1 MAAPTQDAGAAQAP
15 GRSMG
20 DAAPAAA
27 PEGPST
33 LGALVGDPAQRSDS
47 RRRNSQHDSPH
58 SDSRHSDS
66 PRSAR
71 AGTRV
76 DGAARA
82 SHAEPL
88 EPEGALTRLK
98 ESVWYKVVGK
108 GLALGALL
116 TALAVIGSW
125 STLHAKGEPEA
136 PAQASGPP
144 GDGRDAEEWLRAP
157 AEPPAHQPSASKRP
171 RESQPDEPDSLQAR
185 AGFKPAPTSD
195 EQARRQPQ
203 EPSGHGSS
211 LGDAPSQAKSDGEAP
226 PSERPPGVTPD
237 GKVILNTATA
247 EDFVK
252 LPGVGPS
259 RAEAI
264 IKLRTRLKR
273 FRKVSDLLRV
283 RGIGVRSLKRI
294 QPLVVLD
301 PPPPP
306 APPSEGA
313 DAGAAAPAKP

>member
-1 MAAPTQDAGAAQAP
+1 MAAPTQHAGAAQAP
-15 GRSMG
+15 QRSMG
-20 DAAPAAA
+20 DAAPVAA
-27 PEGPST
+27 PEGHLT
-33 LGALVGDPAQRSDS
+33 LGAAAGAPAPSRSPGGDL
-47 RRRNSQHDSPH
+47 
-58 SDSRHSDS
+58 
-66 PRSAR
+66 SA
-71 AGTRV
+71 APEPGT
-76 DGAARA
+76 
-82 SHAEPL
+82 
-88 EPEGALTRLK
+88 LTRLK

-136 PAQASGPP
+136 EQGSAPAPA
-144 GDGRDAEEWLRAP
+144 RDSQEWVRAP
-157 AEPPAHQPSASKRP
+157 EEPSAGPKRQAPKEGGAPKAEATKDRPQPS
-171 RESQPDEPDSLQAR
+171 
-185 AGFKPAPTSD
+185 
-195 EQARRQPQ
+195 PQ
-203 EPSGHGSS
+203 
-211 LGDAPSQAKSDGEAP
+211 GDARVSQLSEQDHARGGAAHTTADAGA
-226 PSERPPGVTPD
+226 PSERLPGVTPD

-264 IKLRTRLKR
+264 VKLRTRLKR

-306 APPSEGA
+306 APPSEA
-313 DAGAAAPAKP
+313 DAGAAKP